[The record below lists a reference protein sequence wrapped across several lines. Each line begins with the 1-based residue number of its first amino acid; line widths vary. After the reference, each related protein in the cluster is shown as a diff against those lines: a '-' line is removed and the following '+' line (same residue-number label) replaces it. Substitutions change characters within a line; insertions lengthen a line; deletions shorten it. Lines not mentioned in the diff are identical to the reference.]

1 MTLALPSFLPPRLE
15 ARPLV
20 PPFLKWP
27 GGKSQELP
35 SIAALAPPLTGRL
48 IDPFVG
54 GGAVLLAT
62 PPVVAA
68 WANDA
73 CPELVAL

>member
-1 MTLALPSFLPPRLE
+1 MVT
-15 ARPLV
+15 
-20 PPFLKWP
+20 PFLKWP

-35 SIAALAPPLTGRL
+35 AIAAVAPSLTGRL

-54 GGAVLLAT
+54 SGAVLYAA
-62 PPVVAA
+62 PPGVAA

-73 CPELVAL
+73 CPDLIGLYASAAARDDS